1 MASPTRIALLVLA
14 GVGLLVD
21 HESAAAQAAK
31 PTVAIM
37 YFNNNVFTKDARDYD
52 GLTKGVPDFLISE
65 MSSNPNIRVIERD
78 QVQRLIDEQ
87 KLSSGGQVDRET
99 AVKVGKLLG
108 AQHMIFGG
116 FMADPKGNFRIDCRA
131 VNVETGAIE
140 YTDRVQDHGDNVMA
154 LIGQLASHLNSGLK
168 LGASIRTGDAGAP
181 GTRLPMRVAVL
192 YGKALDMADRGDK
205 AKAVELF
212 GAVLREFPDYAPAK
226 TGLAKVKPGG

>member
-1 MASPTRIALLVLA
+1 MNSPTRIALSVLVGA
-14 GVGLLVD
+14 GLLVAR
-21 HESAAAQAAK
+21 EPAAAQAAK

-37 YFNNNVFTKDARDYD
+37 YFNNNVFSRDARDYD
-52 GLTKGVPDFLISE
+52 GLMKGVPDFLVSE

-78 QVQRLIDEQ
+78 QVQKLIDEQ
-87 KLSSGGQVDRET
+87 KLTSGGQVDRET

-116 FMADPKGNFRIDCRA
+116 FMADPKGNFRIDARA
-131 VNVETGAIE
+131 VNVETGAVE

-154 LIGQLASHLNSGLK
+154 LIGQLANHLNAGLK
-168 LGASIRTGDAGAP
+168 LGAPTRTGGV

-212 GAVLREFPDYAPAK
+212 GAVLKEFPDYAPAK
-226 TGLAKVKPGG
+226 NGLAKVKPGG